1 MTQNVNAASDS
12 TKLREFLNS
21 IDSDYPTEYQGPEA
35 PSSLGW
41 SASDEC
47 IHLIHS
53 LDGDSL
59 ATLQQLLRHSYTMGH
74 ALGFDPK

>member
-1 MTQNVNAASDS
+1 MTQNINAASDS

-35 PSSLGW
+35 PSSLDW

-59 ATLQQLLRHSYTMGH
+59 ATLQQLLRHSYTMGL
-74 ALGFDPK
+74 AEGESK